1 MKTKANDSINLV
13 RESVYQ
19 GDGIYQNH
27 IICQGLTKRE
37 YFAAM
42 MMQAMLS
49 NSSVSVNESN
59 SILARSAIQ
68 KADAL
73 IEHLNED
80 QDGKS

>member
-1 MKTKANDSINLV
+1 MNTNPESPVFPLVVDVIDS
-13 RESVYQ
+13 Q
-19 GDGIYQNH
+19 W
-27 IICQGLTKRE
+27 GLTKRE

-49 NSSVSVNESN
+49 NPTVSVNESN
-59 SILARSAIQ
+59 STLARAAIQ

>member
-1 MKTKANDSINLV
+1 MNTNPESPVFPLVVDVIDS
-13 RESVYQ
+13 Q
-19 GDGIYQNH
+19 W
-27 IICQGLTKRE
+27 GLTKRE